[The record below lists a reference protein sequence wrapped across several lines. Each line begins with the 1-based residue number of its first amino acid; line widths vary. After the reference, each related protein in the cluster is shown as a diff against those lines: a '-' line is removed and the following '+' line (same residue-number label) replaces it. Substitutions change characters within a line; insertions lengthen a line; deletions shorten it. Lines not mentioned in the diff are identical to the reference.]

1 MTGQKRALKVRP
13 HGKREIQTED
23 LMKDQFYGKKDI
35 EKAAKMYALKPE
47 LMKAFLDLDAK
58 IFADGSLD
66 KKTKELIAVACAHIT
81 QCPYCIDGHV
91 KGAKKAGASDEQ
103 IAEAIFV
110 SVAMKAGSSMA
121 HSCIAME
128 ALEE

>member
-1 MTGQKRALKVRP
+1 
-13 HGKREIQTED
+13 
-23 LMKDQFYGKKDI
+23 MKEQYYGKKDI
-35 EKAAKMYALKPE
+35 EKAAKMYTLKPE
-47 LMKAFLDLDAK
+47 MMKAFLDLDAK

-66 KKTKELIAVACAHIT
+66 KKAKELIAVACAHIT
-81 QCPYCIDGHV
+81 QCPYCIEGHV

>member
-1 MTGQKRALKVRP
+1 
-13 HGKREIQTED
+13 
-23 LMKDQFYGKKDI
+23 MKEQYYGKKDI
-35 EKAAKMYALKPE
+35 EKVAKLYALKPE
-47 LMKAFLDLDAK
+47 LLKAFLDIDAK
-58 IFADGSLD
+58 VFVDGSLD

-81 QCPYCIDGHV
+81 QCPYCIEGHV
-91 KGAKKAGASDEQ
+91 KGAKKAGASEEE

-110 SVAMKAGSSMA
+110 AIALKAGSSLA